1 MLIYP
6 IQVAKVR
13 TSILGDLITYIPY
26 MELVSMIR
34 RFGTV
39 VNIFRILSARVKK
52 QSGTTSYMAFSI
64 VTRLLD

>member
-6 IQVAKVR
+6 IQVAKVC
-13 TSILGDLITYIPY
+13 TSILGDLIAYIPY

-52 QSGTTSYMAFSI
+52 QSGTTSYI
-64 VTRLLD
+64 YY